1 MGDTGINKSE
11 RIVRGTVFLVCF
23 VFAVV
28 TLIKTLVGT
37 RSESILVAAAT
48 VMLVFAPWLA
58 ERLFH
63 RRLGTG
69 LYLFCMFY
77 AIGPML
83 GVCYNFYYRI
93 SWWDKMLHIF
103 GGLAFALFGIYL
115 FELLGGKGKRK
126 RLITALFALCFSISV
141 SAVWEFAEFGAD
153 QFLGMDMQSD
163 RIVHSIRSYSIG
175 TGVGIT
181 GIIEQIHT
189 VSVNGKLLPINGY
202 LDIGLMDTMLDM
214 LLESGGALAVSL
226 LYLADRG
233 KHFELRREKE
243 ESG

>member
-1 MGDTGINKSE
+1 MRDTVINKSE
-11 RIVRGTVFLVCF
+11 RIVRGTAFLVCF
-23 VFAVV
+23 VFAAI
-28 TLIKTLVGT
+28 TLTRTLAGT
-37 RSESILVAAAT
+37 RTESILVAAAT

-58 ERLFH
+58 ERLFN
-63 RRLGTG
+63 RRLSTG

-115 FELLGGKGKRK
+115 FELLGGEGKRK
-126 RLITALFALCFSISV
+126 RLVAALFALCFSIAV

-175 TGVGIT
+175 TGVGLT

-189 VSVNGKLLPINGY
+189 VSVNGKLLPIDGY
-202 LDIGLMDTMLDM
+202 LDIGLLDTMLDM

-226 LYLADRG
+226 LYLVDKGEHFALRQERG
-233 KHFELRREKE
+233 EH
-243 ESG
+243 G